1 MISLF
6 LTDFSGKICIATL
19 LDLLRH
25 WIECTKHSAA
35 RIFHVL
41 LVLGYFSI
49 FVLDVVL
56 RLGRGGD
63 GLVHRIV
70 MNFVMAAHYG

>member
-1 MISLF
+1 
-6 LTDFSGKICIATL
+6 
-19 LDLLRH
+19 
-25 WIECTKHSAA
+25 
-35 RIFHVL
+35 
-41 LVLGYFSI
+41 
-49 FVLDVVL
+49 VLDVVL